1 MVHGFGGLGW
11 LWIVVMVVV
20 GSRLPMMGSNLLWV
34 FWWWWI
40 SIYGGFVVGLS
51 LFFIFR
57 LYGRWLFKVVV
68 GGLVWGEWRWLWV
81 SI

>member
-20 GSRLPMMGSNLLWV
+20 CGGSWLSVMGSSLLWV

-40 SIYGGFVVGLS
+40 PTYGGFVVSLS
-51 LFFIFR
+51 FFI
-57 LYGRWLFKVVV
+57 
-68 GGLVWGEWRWLWV
+68 
-81 SI
+81 

>member
-20 GSRLPMMGSNLLWV
+20 CGGWLPVMGSGLLWV

-40 SIYGGFVVGLS
+40 PICGGFVVGWR
-51 LFFIFR
+51 FFIWV
-57 LYGRWLFKVVV
+57 LCSVVV
-68 GGLVWGEWRWLWV
+68 
-81 SI
+81 